1 MTKIAVSGKGGVGKT
16 TFSALLAYIL
26 TENGQQVYAI
36 DADPSPTLAETLGF
50 PAQTAAQIR
59 PIIEMKELIAERT
72 GAKPGEYGS
81 YFKLN
86 PRVDDIPAQFS
97 ATYRNIR
104 LLEMGAVKGAGKGCA
119 CPENAMLKALT
130 SHLLL
135 QEQETVILDMVAG
148 AEHLGRGTAQAV
160 DAMVIVVERGSRSLK
175 TARTILAMA
184 ADLGITNMWIVG
196 NKIRNPEDQDFI
208 ANALPQVKI
217 AGWLPFSNR
226 VIDAERSGLS
236 VYDADPEFVA
246 QGRKIVG
253 VILSNGGSIWKT

>member
-16 TFSALLAYIL
+16 TFAALLAYIL
-26 TENGQQVYAI
+26 TESGQQVYAI

-50 PAQTAAQIR
+50 PFQIAAQIR

-86 PRVDDIPAQFS
+86 PRVDDLPARFS
-97 ATYRNIR
+97 ATYRNIH

-119 CPENAMLKALT
+119 CPENTMLKALT

-135 QEQETVILDMVAG
+135 QKHETVILDMAAG
-148 AEHLGRGTAQAV
+148 TEHLGRGTAQAV
-160 DAMVIVVERGSRSLK
+160 DALVIVVERGSRSLK
-175 TARTILAMA
+175 TAHTILAMA
-184 ADLGITNMWIVG
+184 ADLGITNIWIVG
-196 NKIRNPEDQDFI
+196 NKIRNAEDQAFI
-208 ANALPQVKI
+208 EAALPQMKI

-226 VIDAERSGLS
+226 VIDAERSGLAA
-236 VYDADPEFVA
+236 YDADPAFVA
-246 QGRKIVG
+246 QARTIVKAM
-253 VILSNGGSIWKT
+253 LSNGTTR